1 MKKAAVESFWVS
13 VIFIILVLI
22 VSMVAPK
29 VVPLAPKNFWG
40 FLGWFVGSFV
50 GTFIYRGIIK
60 QGK

>member
-13 VIFIILVLI
+13 VIFVCLLLFLNHSKPTADHRTILDYTI
-22 VSMVAPK
+22 
-29 VVPLAPKNFWG
+29 
-40 FLGWFVGSFV
+40 WFGCSFV